1 MAKAVALSAA
11 DLVPGKPRTQSV
23 MRQRGVV
30 PSAELVPL
38 QFRMPPEFVR
48 AFKQAALDGKVFAK
62 TGTLGEARALSG
74 YLVARSGQ
82 TVAFSIMCT
91 DHSPSLPADR
101 IAMDKIVAAIADAN

>member
-11 DLVPGKPRTQSV
+11 DLIPGKPRTQSV

-48 AFKQAALDGKVFAK
+48 AFKQAALDRDMKLNELLNFVFIEFMK
-62 TGTLGEARALSG
+62 NSQ
-74 YLVARSGQ
+74 S
-82 TVAFSIMCT
+82 
-91 DHSPSLPADR
+91 
-101 IAMDKIVAAIADAN
+101 

>member
-11 DLVPGKPRTQSV
+11 DLIPGKPRTQSV

-48 AFKQAALDGKVFAK
+48 AFKQAALDRDMKLNELLNFLFVEFMK
-62 TGTLGEARALSG
+62 NSQ
-74 YLVARSGQ
+74 S
-82 TVAFSIMCT
+82 
-91 DHSPSLPADR
+91 
-101 IAMDKIVAAIADAN
+101 

>member
-11 DLVPGKPRTQSV
+11 DLLPGKPRSQSV

-48 AFKQAALDGKVFAK
+48 AFKQAALDRDMKLNELLNEVFIEFMKK
-62 TGTLGEARALSG
+62 TST
-74 YLVARSGQ
+74 
-82 TVAFSIMCT
+82 
-91 DHSPSLPADR
+91 
-101 IAMDKIVAAIADAN
+101 

>member
-11 DLVPGKPRTQSV
+11 DLIPGKPRTQSV

-48 AFKQAALDGKVFAK
+48 AFKQAALDRDMKLNELLNEVFQEFMK
-62 TGTLGEARALSG
+62 KSQG
-74 YLVARSGQ
+74 
-82 TVAFSIMCT
+82 
-91 DHSPSLPADR
+91 
-101 IAMDKIVAAIADAN
+101 